1 MNISSAVAIK
11 ERILVVDDN
20 KALAKLIAK
29 KMEQNVDMDIVVAH
43 SFNEARDIIEDNDDF
58 FIALLDLN
66 LPDAP
71 NGEIVDYVLSKNI
84 LVIVLTGSVDK
95 ATKDIFT
102 NKNIVDYVIK
112 SNMNNI
118 NYIFDTINRL
128 SKNRDYKV
136 MIVDD
141 NTPMRNTIKQFL
153 LSQQFKV
160 FAAAHGE
167 EAMNYL
173 ADNPDI
179 KLILTDYDMPVM
191 DGFELMERV
200 RENYSKNEMIVIA
213 ITGDD
218 INSDIGAKFL
228 KNGANDFIVKPFS
241 KEEFVCRVNNS
252 IESIENI
259 NSMTKLANT
268 DFLSGAYN
276 RRYFYKNMNEYYKE
290 GLGQSFAVA
299 IFDIDDLKKINDKYG
314 HDIGDLVIQKLSS
327 FLIGGLDEND
337 LVARFGGEEF
347 CVVLKNIK
355 FDDAVKKIVSI
366 RAKIAAC
373 LINIKG
379 SDIKFTVSVG
389 ITSGDFSKN
398 IDQLISKS
406 DEALYNAKTAGK
418 NRVEIL

>member
-1 MNISSAVAIK
+1 
-11 ERILVVDDN
+11 
-20 KALAKLIAK
+20 
-29 KMEQNVDMDIVVAH
+29 MEQNVDMDIVVAH

-141 NTPMRNTIKQFL
+141 STPMRNTIKQFL

-241 KEEFVCRVNNS
+241 KEE
-252 IESIENI
+252 
-259 NSMTKLANT
+259 
-268 DFLSGAYN
+268 
-276 RRYFYKNMNEYYKE
+276 
-290 GLGQSFAVA
+290 
-299 IFDIDDLKKINDKYG
+299 
-314 HDIGDLVIQKLSS
+314 
-327 FLIGGLDEND
+327 
-337 LVARFGGEEF
+337 
-347 CVVLKNIK
+347 
-355 FDDAVKKIVSI
+355 
-366 RAKIAAC
+366 
-373 LINIKG
+373 
-379 SDIKFTVSVG
+379 
-389 ITSGDFSKN
+389 
-398 IDQLISKS
+398 
-406 DEALYNAKTAGK
+406 
-418 NRVEIL
+418 

>member
-1 MNISSAVAIK
+1 MK

-29 KMEQNVDMDIVVAH
+29 KMEQDVDMDIVVAH
-43 SFNEARDIIEDNDDF
+43 SFSEARDIIEDNDDF

-84 LVIVLTGSVDK
+84 LVIVLTGSMDN

-102 NKNIVDYVIK
+102 NKNIVDYVVK

-141 NTPMRNTIKQFL
+141 STPMRNKIKQFL

-167 EAMNYL
+167 EAMSYL

-179 KLILTDYDMPVM
+179 KLVLTDYNMPVM
-191 DGFELMERV
+191 DGFELMGHI
-200 RENYSKNEMIVIA
+200 REKYSKNEISVIA
-213 ITGDD
+213 ITGD
-218 INSDIGAKFL
+218 NSDADTGAKFL

-241 KEEFVCRVNNS
+241 KEELMCRVNNS
-252 IESIENI
+252 IESMENI
-259 NSMTKLANT
+259 KLMAKLANT

-276 RRYFYKNMNEYYKE
+276 RRYFYMNMDEYYKTC
-290 GLGQSFAVA
+290 LDQSFAVA
-299 IFDIDDLKKINDKYG
+299 MFDIDDFKRINDRFG
-314 HDIGDLVIQKLSS
+314 HDIGDIVIQKLSS
-327 FLIGGLDEND
+327 FLIGGLDEDD
-337 LVARFGGEEF
+337 LVARFGGEDF

-373 LINIKG
+373 LLNIKG

-389 ITSGDFSKN
+389 VTNGDFSKD
-398 IDQLISKS
+398 IDWLISKS